1 VKASHIAWSRALL
14 IASIAAA
21 STARADPAPEPAP
34 ARSVALPS
42 VDAAS
47 TLDQLV
53 AYAWATSPEARA
65 AEQRWLAAQA
75 RPAQEGSLPDPKIDY
90 MLDVTSRIHEQEI
103 VVMQGVPWPGKL
115 DRRRD
120 AASLAADSEER
131 RVEAVRQSI
140 RQKIADA
147 YYELAYLSRAIDIT
161 RDALGFV
168 RQSEQAARAQ
178 YLTKPENAYAQVLQA
193 QVELA
198 RLENDLATLEARLSP
213 ERARLNA
220 ALGRDPADP
229 VAAEAQLPDTLL
241 DANDTDVL
249 ARLREKSPALAALAS
264 DIASR
269 QASERAARLESYPDL
284 EFGVGGDVTEETV
297 IFRAAISIPLWDGKN
312 KARIREAVANR
323 LLAAHEREAAI
334 NDLEVATSRL
344 LFEHRDAHR
353 KARLLAN
360 VIIPKADEA
369 VRSTLACCGAGTAT
383 LLESLD
389 TQRTLLSVQLEH
401 ERARADRA
409 QALAALEAIV
419 GEPLPTRTDDPP
431 APQSQTPATPE
442 GASR

>member
-1 VKASHIAWSRALL
+1 MKASHTAYPRALVAAL
-14 IASIAAA
+14 IVMTSHAAA
-21 STARADPAPEPAP
+21 GEPTAQPEP
-34 ARSVALPS
+34 RSVALPS
-42 VDAAS
+42 VDASS

-53 AYAWATSPEARA
+53 AYAWATSPEVRA

-75 RPAQEGSLPDPKIDY
+75 RPAQEGSLPDPKVDY
-90 MLDVTSRIHEQEI
+90 MLDVTNRIHEQEI

-131 RVEAVRQSI
+131 RVEAVRQGI
-140 RQKIADA
+140 RQKVADA
-147 YYELAYLSRAIDIT
+147 YYELAYLSRAIAIT
-161 RDALGFV
+161 NDALGFV
-168 RQSEQAARAQ
+168 SQSEQAARAQ
-178 YLTKPENAYAQVLQA
+178 YLTKTENAYAKLLQA
-193 QVELA
+193 QVERA
-198 RLENDLATLEARLSP
+198 RIENDLATLIARIAP

-220 ALGRDPADP
+220 ALGRNPADP
-229 VAAEAQLPDTLL
+229 VPTNAQLPDTLL
-241 DANDTDVL
+241 DADDAHVL

-297 IFRAAISIPLWDGKN
+297 IFRAAITIPLWDGKN
-312 KARIREAVANR
+312 KARVREAVANR

-334 NDLEVATSRL
+334 NDLEAATSRL

-353 KARLLAN
+353 KATLLEH

-431 APQSQTPATPE
+431 ATPE